1 MDPPYAAREL
11 PQSPRLFPPRSS
23 ALKPGARKGLTH
35 ELPPA
40 AIFSCVASSLSFSRA
55 ADNLHIAQSTL
66 SQQIQRLEEH
76 YGVQLF
82 VRSGRTV
89 TLTAAG
95 LALQEA
101 ASHLLVEESQLAARL
116 KEITKGTTASGTAPC
131 GRSFSTCT

>member
-1 MDPPYAAREL
+1 MNF
-11 PQSPRLFPPRSS
+11 RLLQYFL
-23 ALKPGARKGLTH
+23 A
-35 ELPPA
+35 
-40 AIFSCVASSLSFSRA
+40 VASSLSFSRA

-101 ASHLLVEESQLAARL
+101 AS
-116 KEITKGTTASGTAPC
+116 PC
-131 GRSFSTCT
+131 WWRRISWPPA

>member
-1 MDPPYAAREL
+1 MNF
-11 PQSPRLFPPRSS
+11 RLLQYFL
-23 ALKPGARKGLTH
+23 A
-35 ELPPA
+35 
-40 AIFSCVASSLSFSRA
+40 VASSLSFSRA

-101 ASHLLVEESQLAARL
+101 ASHLLVEEDQLPPA
-116 KEITKGTTASGTAPC
+116 
-131 GRSFSTCT
+131 